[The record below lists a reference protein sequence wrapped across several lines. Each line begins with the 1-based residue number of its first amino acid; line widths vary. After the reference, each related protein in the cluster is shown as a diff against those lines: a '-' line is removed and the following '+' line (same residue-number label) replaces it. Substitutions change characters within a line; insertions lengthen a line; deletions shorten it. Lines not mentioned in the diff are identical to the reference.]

1 MEKMYG
7 TFGPML
13 EIFFL
18 GFTVGRRHEC
28 VMDCRTSDRI
38 SFVFILVKPT
48 RQVFFFSSSM
58 A

>member
-28 VMDCRTSDRI
+28 VMDCRTSDKI
-38 SFVFILVKPT
+38 SCVVTLDILFILL
-48 RQVFFFSSSM
+48 
-58 A
+58 